1 MTTETETRLRSR
13 VWGAAERDWQ
23 PGLPGRPGR
32 TPTPCCRGGREL
44 RTPPKF
50 CYWLARCRSTIS
62 CGGRR
67 KNASGRRSARGV
79 DIVEFERSLGIFWE
93 VELQQAVLNYD
104 WLVQGLNAFYLY
116 GHLPVI
122 GILAV
127 WMYFWHRPQYLLMRN
142 AFLISGAI
150 GLFFYLNFPT
160 APPRLLAEHGFDFG
174 LVDTVVEQY
183 DEGRPLTP
191 NFFVNQYAAL
201 PSLHFGW
208 NMLVGLALWMATR
221 NIFIRAFAVLMP
233 FAMFTDIILTA
244 NHYIVDA
251 LLAFPVVMIGVGITL
266 AGRWVVIRMLSEE
279 SQTAKNKGWVT
290 WVYWLVGVPEEDER
304 APSRRI
310 GRPA

>member
-1 MTTETETRLRSR
+1 MIAETRENLRSR
-13 VWGAAERDWQ
+13 VWGAIKRMVTGVARSARHNADAVLTW
-23 PGLPGRPGR
+23 RPGVKDAAEILLLAG
-32 TPTPCCRGGREL
+32 TLPLYYLVRGQAKERVGE
-44 RTPPKF
+44 
-50 CYWLARCRSTIS
+50 AV
-62 CGGRR
+62 
-67 KNASGRRSARGV
+67 ARGV

-127 WMYFWHRPQYLLMRN
+127 WMYFWHKPQYLLMRN

-150 GLFFYLNFPT
+150 GLFFYLSFPT
-160 APPRLLAEHGFDFG
+160 APPRLLAEHGFNVGF
-174 LVDTVVEQY
+174 VDTVVEQY

-208 NMLVGLALWMATR
+208 NLLVGVALWMATK

-251 LLAFPVVMIGVGITL
+251 LLALPVVLIGIGVTL
-266 AGRWVVIRMLSEE
+266 AARWVVRRVLSAE
-279 SQTAKNKGWVT
+279 SQTAKNRGWVS
-290 WVYWLVGVPEEDER
+290 WVYWLVGVPESAER
-304 APSRRI
+304 SSSRQI
-310 GRPA
+310 GHTA